1 MCYYLIGENVTASL
15 SKRIHNLFGNEN
27 YELLSLNE
35 KEVKELL
42 NSKIFSGL
50 NVTKPYKE
58 LCLDYLDEIDSLAKK
73 IGAVNIILN
82 KHNKL
87 VGYNSDYY
95 GLKYLLDKNNVIV
108 ENKDILILGTGG
120 SAKMIAQLA
129 ADLKAKS
136 VTFVSR
142 NKSEKNVIS
151 YNDAKNIRANILF
164 NATPIGQYPYVHQ
177 MPNIDLKNIIG
188 LTAVVDLNY
197 NPLKNLLLQSA
208 ESLHILAIN
217 GLDMLI
223 EQARISENLFLNKKI
238 NVKINAKVK
247 RDIMNDKNIILIGMP
262 YAGKTVIGKELSKIL
277 KKEFIDVD
285 DLIEASFDKSIP
297 EIIED
302 FGIGTFRATEK
313 NLIEKVSK
321 LKNVIIATGGGAVT
335 NKQNMVHLKENGTVF
350 CLNRAKELIAFDNS
364 RPLCQNSEAFDKLYQ
379 ERKNLYQEYADY
391 QINNDRAIEDVAKEI
406 VAIYEKTISN

>member
-1 MCYYLIGENVTASL
+1 MSYYLIGENVAASL

-35 KEVKELL
+35 KGVKELL
-42 NSKIFSGL
+42 TSKKFLGL

-58 LCLDYLDEIDSLAKK
+58 LCLDYLDEIDDLAKK

-82 KHNKL
+82 KNNKL
-87 VGYNSDYY
+87 IGYNSDYY

-108 ENKDILILGTGG
+108 ENKDVLILGTGG

-129 ADLKAKS
+129 IDLKAKS

-142 NKSEKNVIS
+142 NKFGKNVIS
-151 YNDAKNIRANILF
+151 YKDTKNIKANILF
-164 NATPIGQYPYVHQ
+164 NTTPIGQHPYEHQ
-177 MPNIDLKNIIG
+177 MPDIDLKSIIG

-197 NPLKNLLLQSA
+197 NPLKNLFLQNA
-208 ESLHILAIN
+208 ESLHILAMN

-223 EQARISENLFLNKKI
+223 EQARISENLFLNEEI

-285 DLIEASFDKSIP
+285 DLIETSFDKSIS
-297 EIIED
+297 EIIKD
-302 FGIGTFRATEK
+302 LGIETFRATEK
-313 NLIEKVSK
+313 NLIEKVSG

-335 NKQNMVHLKENGTVF
+335 NKQNMEHLKENGTVF
-350 CLNRAKELIAFDNS
+350 CLNSAKELIAFDNS

-379 ERKNLYQEYADY
+379 ERKDLYLKYADY
-391 QINNDRAIEDVAKEI
+391 QINNDRTIEDVAKEI
-406 VAIYEKTISN
+406 IAIYEKTISN

>member
-1 MCYYLIGENVTASL
+1 MSYYLIGEDVRASL
-15 SKRIHNLFGNEN
+15 SKRIHNLFGNEK
-27 YELLSLNE
+27 YDLLSVNE
-35 KEVKELL
+35 EEVKKLL
-42 NSKIFSGL
+42 TSKKFLGL

-58 LCLDYLDEIDSLAKK
+58 LCLNYLDEIDDLAKK

-82 KHNKL
+82 KNNKL
-87 VGYNSDYY
+87 IGYNSDYY
-95 GLKYLLDKNNVIV
+95 GLKYLLDKNNVIL

-120 SAKMIAQLA
+120 SAKMVEYLA
-129 ADLKAKS
+129 NDLKAKS

-142 NKSEKNVIS
+142 NKVGKNVIS
-151 YNDAKNIRANILF
+151 YQDVKKIKANILF
-164 NATPIGQYPYVHQ
+164 NTTPIGQNPFAHQ
-177 MPNIDLKNIIG
+177 MPNIDLKNIVG
-188 LTAVVDLNY
+188 LTVVVDLNY
-197 NPLKNLLLQSA
+197 NPLKNLLLQNA
-208 ESLHILAIN
+208 ESLDILPIN

-223 EQARISENLFLNKKI
+223 EQARISENLFLNEKI

-302 FGIGTFRATEK
+302 LGIETFRATEN
-313 NLIEKVSK
+313 NLIKKVSA
-321 LKNVIIATGGGAVT
+321 LKNVIIATGGGVVT
-335 NKQNMVHLKENGTVF
+335 NKQNMEYLKYYGIVF
-350 CLNRAKELIAFDNS
+350 CLNRTKELITFDNS

-379 ERKNLYQEYADY
+379 ERKDLYLKYADY
-391 QINNDRAIEDVAKEI
+391 QINNDRTIEAVAKEI
-406 VAIYEKTISN
+406 IATYEKTISN

>member
-15 SKRIHNLFGNEN
+15 SKIIHNLFGNEN

-35 KEVKELL
+35 KEVEELL
-42 NSKIFSGL
+42 NSKKFLGL

-58 LCLDYLDEIDSLAKK
+58 LCLDYLDEIDQLAKK

-87 VGYNSDYY
+87 IGYNSDYY

-129 ADLKAKS
+129 ADLKARS

-142 NKSEKNVIS
+142 NKSENNVIS

-164 NATPIGQYPYVHQ
+164 NTTPIGQYPYAHQ

-197 NPLKNLLLQSA
+197 NPLRNLLLQSA

-285 DLIEASFDKSIP
+285 RKS
-297 EIIED
+297 
-302 FGIGTFRATEK
+302 
-313 NLIEKVSK
+313 V
-321 LKNVIIATGGGAVT
+321 V
-335 NKQNMVHLKENGTVF
+335 
-350 CLNRAKELIAFDNS
+350 
-364 RPLCQNSEAFDKLYQ
+364 
-379 ERKNLYQEYADY
+379 
-391 QINNDRAIEDVAKEI
+391 
-406 VAIYEKTISN
+406 

>member
-35 KEVKELL
+35 KEVKEIL

-50 NVTKPYKE
+50 NITKPYKE

-164 NATPIGQYPYVHQ
+164 N
-177 MPNIDLKNIIG
+177 
-188 LTAVVDLNY
+188 
-197 NPLKNLLLQSA
+197 
-208 ESLHILAIN
+208 
-217 GLDMLI
+217 
-223 EQARISENLFLNKKI
+223 R
-238 NVKINAKVK
+238 
-247 RDIMNDKNIILIGMP
+247 
-262 YAGKTVIGKELSKIL
+262 
-277 KKEFIDVD
+277 
-285 DLIEASFDKSIP
+285 
-297 EIIED
+297 
-302 FGIGTFRATEK
+302 
-313 NLIEKVSK
+313 
-321 LKNVIIATGGGAVT
+321 
-335 NKQNMVHLKENGTVF
+335 
-350 CLNRAKELIAFDNS
+350 
-364 RPLCQNSEAFDKLYQ
+364 
-379 ERKNLYQEYADY
+379 
-391 QINNDRAIEDVAKEI
+391 
-406 VAIYEKTISN
+406 TISICTSNA

>member
-1 MCYYLIGENVTASL
+1 MSYYLIGENVSASL
-15 SKRIHNLFGNEN
+15 SKRIHNLFGNEK
-27 YELLSLNE
+27 YELLSINE
-35 KEVKELL
+35 DEVKKLL
-42 NSKIFSGL
+42 ASKKFLGL

-58 LCLDYLDEIDSLAKK
+58 LCLSYLDEIDDLVKK

-82 KHNKL
+82 KNNKL
-87 VGYNSDYY
+87 IGYNSDYY
-95 GLKYLLDKNNVIV
+95 GLKYLLDKNKVIL
-108 ENKDILILGTGG
+108 ENKDVLILGTGG
-120 SAKMIAQLA
+120 SAKMVEQLA
-129 ADLKAKS
+129 NDLKAKS

-142 NKSEKNVIS
+142 NKTGKNVIS
-151 YNDAKNIRANILF
+151 YHDAKNVKADILF
-164 NATPIGQYPYVHQ
+164 NTTPIGQNPFAHQ
-177 MPNIDLKNIIG
+177 MPNIDLKNIVE

-197 NPLKNLLLQSA
+197 NPLKNLLLQNA
-208 ESLHILAIN
+208 ESLGLVAIN

-302 FGIGTFRATEK
+302 LGIETFRATES
-313 NLIEKVSK
+313 NLIEKVSG

-335 NKQNMVHLKENGTVF
+335 NKQNMEYLKENGTVF
-350 CLNRAKELIAFDNS
+350 CLNRAKKLITFDNS

-379 ERKNLYQEYADY
+379 ERKDLYQQYADY
-391 QINNDRAIEDVAKEI
+391 QISNDKTIEDVAKEI
-406 VAIYEKTISN
+406 IAIYEKTISD

>member
-1 MCYYLIGENVTASL
+1 MSYYLIGENVSASL
-15 SKRIHNLFGNEN
+15 SKRIHNLFGNEK
-27 YELLSLNE
+27 YELLSINE
-35 KEVKELL
+35 DEVKKLL
-42 NSKIFSGL
+42 ASKKFLGL

-58 LCLDYLDEIDSLAKK
+58 LCLSYLDEIDDLVKK

-82 KHNKL
+82 KNNKL
-87 VGYNSDYY
+87 IGYNSDYY
-95 GLKYLLDKNNVIV
+95 GLKYLLDKNKVIL
-108 ENKDILILGTGG
+108 ENKDVLILGTGG
-120 SAKMIAQLA
+120 SAKMVEQLA
-129 ADLKAKS
+129 NDLKAKS

-142 NKSEKNVIS
+142 NKTGKNVIS
-151 YNDAKNIRANILF
+151 YHDAKNVKADILF
-164 NATPIGQYPYVHQ
+164 NTTPIGQNPFAHQ
-177 MPNIDLKNIIG
+177 MPNIDLKNIVE
-188 LTAVVDLNY
+188 LTTVVDLNY
-197 NPLKNLLLQSA
+197 NPLKNLLLQNA
-208 ESLHILAIN
+208 ESLGLVAIN

-302 FGIGTFRATEK
+302 LGIETFRATES
-313 NLIEKVSK
+313 NLIEKVSG

-335 NKQNMVHLKENGTVF
+335 NKQNMEYLKYYGTVF
-350 CLNRAKELIAFDNS
+350 CLNRAKKLITFDNS

-379 ERKNLYQEYADY
+379 ERKDLYQQYADY
-391 QINNDRAIEDVAKEI
+391 QISNDKTIEDVAKEI
-406 VAIYEKTISN
+406 IAIYEKTISD